1 MMKFVVMWLND
12 FPFKSEVPKTYSPRT
27 IMTGTTLDWT
37 KHCKTG
43 FGAYCEV
50 HEEHSTMTKNWIYY
64 ARTRSAICFGP
75 TSNFQGS
82 YNSLCLKTVKRISH
96 NQFTVFPMPESVVKQ
111 VEELSTI
118 NTQFDEGLTFEDHD
132 NIPIEGSDNTT
143 EGAATTGVELE
154 IPGVEVKLG
163 TPGVEIGIKTPG
175 VENPNINEEDA
186 ETENDE
192 D

>member
-1 MMKFVVMWLND
+1 M
-12 FPFKSEVPKTYSPRT
+12 
-27 IMTGTTLDWT
+27 
-37 KHCKTG
+37 
-43 FGAYCEV
+43 
-50 HEEHSTMTKNWIYY
+50 
-64 ARTRSAICFGP
+64 
-75 TSNFQGS
+75 
-82 YNSLCLKTVKRISH
+82 
-96 NQFTVFPMPESVVKQ
+96 
-111 VEELSTI
+111 EELSTI
-118 NTQFDEGLTFEDHD
+118 DKKLDEDLTFEYHD